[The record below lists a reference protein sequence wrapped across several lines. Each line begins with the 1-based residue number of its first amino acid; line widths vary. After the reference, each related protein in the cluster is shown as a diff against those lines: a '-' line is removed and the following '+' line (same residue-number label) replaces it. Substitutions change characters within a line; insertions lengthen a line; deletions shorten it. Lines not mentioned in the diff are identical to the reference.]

1 MIDVAEESFPWLAL
15 RVACSGVSILDIP
28 QLELKTEAEAHQF
41 LVTYGFDLFEATH
54 EEQVWKLYDEACDF
68 IESKLCDA
76 RLKFPVQLKDRTQI
90 GDFKKL
96 LLVASGIEVASLSQ
110 LNRGQPWV
118 CAILRVMHVMSH
130 MQSDLRLKY
139 LKKIKRQTIDRFE
152 AHIQR
157 VQEGDG
163 EKIYLGF
170 ERDRVPLVE
179 FQKKESKVRQSV
191 ILKLLHKSQT
201 VAQEIYDHLGV
212 RFITK
217 TRSEALWVIRY
228 LIQHHLISFANIM
241 SVRCRN
247 SLINP
252 EEFHSELRKLNMLST
267 EVPAEETL
275 KALDKILPFPK
286 NSGSDNPFSASD
298 YHSIQFTCRPL
309 IRIPVVRRGGVRG
322 EMTFFFP
329 MEIQVSDEISFKQTQ
344 TGAANHALY
353 KKKQF
358 DAVRQRVLRGII
370 S

>member
-1 MIDVAEESFPWLAL
+1 MTEAAAQQFPWLAL
-15 RVACSGVSILDIP
+15 RVVCSGVSILDIP
-28 QLELKTEAEAHQF
+28 QLELKTESEAHQF
-41 LVTYGFDLFEATH
+41 LVTYGFDLFEASH
-54 EEQVWKLYDEACDF
+54 QEQVWKIYDEACDF
-68 IESKLCDA
+68 IESRLCDA
-76 RLKFPVQLKDRTQI
+76 RLKFPSQLKDRAAI

-96 LLVASGIEVASLSQ
+96 LLVASGVEVASLSH
-110 LNRGQPWV
+110 LNQGQPWV

-170 ERDRVPLVE
+170 ERDRVALVE

-191 ILKLLHKSQT
+191 LLKLLHKSQT
-201 VAQEIYDHLGV
+201 VAQEIYDHVGV

-228 LIQHHLISFANIM
+228 LIQHHLISFANVM
-241 SVRCRN
+241 SARCRN
-247 SLINP
+247 SLINL
-252 EEFHSELRKLNMLST
+252 EEFYSEFKKLSSDSPRESELKS
-267 EVPAEETL
+267 
-275 KALDKILPFPK
+275 LDKILPFPK
-286 NSGSDNPFSASD
+286 INGNENPFSASD

-309 IRIPVVRRGGVRG
+309 IRIPVIRRGGMRG
-322 EMTFFFP
+322 EMSFFFP

-353 KKKQF
+353 KKKQL
-358 DAVRQRVLRGII
+358 DAVRQRVLRGLI